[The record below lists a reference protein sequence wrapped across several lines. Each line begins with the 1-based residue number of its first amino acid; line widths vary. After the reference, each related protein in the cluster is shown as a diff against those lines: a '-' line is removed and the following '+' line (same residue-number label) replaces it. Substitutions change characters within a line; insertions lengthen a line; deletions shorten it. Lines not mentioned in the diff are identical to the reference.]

1 MIVQLEHTLSSPKNM
16 FYHHCI
22 VSRLDRA
29 ERMVADVAARAW
41 LDLTTL
47 DALASVTSM
56 NLPVLG

>member
-1 MIVQLEHTLSSPKNM
+1 M

-47 DALASVTSM
+47 DGLASVTSM